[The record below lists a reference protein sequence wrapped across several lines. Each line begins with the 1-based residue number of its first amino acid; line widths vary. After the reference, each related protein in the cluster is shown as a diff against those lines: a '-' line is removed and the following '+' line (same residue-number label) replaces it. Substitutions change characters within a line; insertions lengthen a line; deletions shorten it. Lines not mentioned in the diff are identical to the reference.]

1 MRDITIA
8 VILASVCLVFFG
20 PTTSGPQ
27 VTKKSDSVSQTQ
39 SRVAEGDLKVT
50 ATK

>member
-8 VILASVCLVFFG
+8 VIFATVCLVLFG
-20 PTTSGPQ
+20 PSSSAPQ